1 MLHRGL
7 ANPDDSLAFFA
18 HFDDKHF
25 VVPPPTSADYQPSQ
39 DDNRAG
45 FKVMLSDKEWAE
57 LNEQHLYEP
66 QPVEY
71 LELDVQ
77 ADADAIDERLPC
89 LLGKIFKYEE
99 DYSSLQL

>member
-1 MLHRGL
+1 MI
-7 ANPDDSLAFFA
+7 
-18 HFDDKHF
+18 
-25 VVPPPTSADYQPSQ
+25 
-39 DDNRAG
+39 
-45 FKVMLSDKEWAE
+45 SDEEWAE

-77 ADADAIDERLPC
+77 ADADAIERLPC

-99 DYSSLQL
+99 EDSSLQL